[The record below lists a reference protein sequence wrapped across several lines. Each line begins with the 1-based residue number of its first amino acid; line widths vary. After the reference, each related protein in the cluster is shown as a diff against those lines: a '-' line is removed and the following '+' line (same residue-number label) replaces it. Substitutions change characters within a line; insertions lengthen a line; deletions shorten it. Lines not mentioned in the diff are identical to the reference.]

1 MGSRIH
7 SRIADPITGRGSS
20 ALRPGPTARAQWGFC
35 TFSIDANGVSACQMA
50 FIGMSGTAEGSLD
63 SVERP
68 AVSRSVLPRA
78 AGPT

>member
-20 ALRPGPTARAQWGFC
+20 ALRPGPAARAQWGF
-35 TFSIDANGVSACQMA
+35 SCQMA

-63 SVERP
+63 SVERA